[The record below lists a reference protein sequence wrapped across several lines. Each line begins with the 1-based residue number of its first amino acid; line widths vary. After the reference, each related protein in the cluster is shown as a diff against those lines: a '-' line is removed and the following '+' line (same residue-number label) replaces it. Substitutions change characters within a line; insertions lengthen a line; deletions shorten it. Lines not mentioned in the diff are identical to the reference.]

1 MWRTVLRMQTH
12 FSTVAAVYRDV
23 RVTDPAPVAHIA
35 QAISGCG
42 RVRAADVGC
51 GTGRYDLELR
61 RRFGAPLSL
70 VCIDLNGE
78 MLRELTTYLAAS
90 GLSDFTA
97 LRAAAENLPLAD
109 CSIDCVLAFNAIHHF
124 DLERALEESTRILG
138 HGGWLFIYTRL
149 RSQNCK
155 NIWGRFFPGFTL
167 KETRLY
173 ELSELR
179 SAVSSTSGLQVTSVE
194 RFRYGRAASLDEL
207 VSRAKRRH
215 YSTFALYDDDE
226 FTRCLRGFKE
236 RLLQQFPD
244 PSNITW
250 WDEYILLVGRKTRH

>member
-1 MWRTVLRMQTH
+1 VHRMQTH
-12 FSTVAAVYRDV
+12 FSTVAAVYRDL
-23 RVTDPAPVAHIA
+23 RVTDPAPIAHIA
-35 QAISGCG
+35 QALSGCG

-51 GTGRYDLELR
+51 GTGRYDLELY
-61 RRFGAPLSL
+61 RRFDAPMSL
-70 VCIDLNGE
+70 ICIDLNEE
-78 MLRELTTYLAAS
+78 MLRELTTYLEA
-90 GLSDFTA
+90 GGVLDFAA

-109 CSIDCVLAFNAIHHF
+109 SSVDCVFALNAIHHF
-124 DLERALEESTRILG
+124 DVGRALEESTRILG

-194 RFRYGRAASLDEL
+194 RFRYDRTTSLAELMRRAE
-207 VSRAKRRH
+207 RRH
-215 YSTFALYDDDE
+215 YSTFALYNDDE
-226 FTRCLRGFKE
+226 FRRCLRRFRE

-250 WDEYILLVGRKTRH
+250 WDEYILLVGRNTRH